1 MARVDD
7 LLLAA
12 LGSLPSKPPE
22 DARQS
27 DKKRYSERMS
37 IAIAEAFAEEL
48 RERGLSEARPAPPG
62 VIGTSGAERR
72 MAGGI
77 GAKKL
82 DVSWTTEE
90 SGLLIGL
97 SIKTINWMDRRSSN
111 YQKNLT
117 NRRGDLL
124 FEATTLHRRFPYAV
138 LAGFLFLDV
147 GAAADDTELRRST
160 FENAHPRLQLFS
172 GREEPF
178 GRDEQFEML
187 CVCLVDANPFKS
199 NLDVYEA
206 GHPERPLALGD
217 VFDRLIETIAT
228 RNFDFYEY
236 VDGNLHRTTR

>member
-12 LGSLPSKPPE
+12 LGRLPNKPPE
-22 DARQS
+22 DAGQS
-27 DKKRYSERMS
+27 EKKRYSELMS
-37 IAIAEAFAEEL
+37 NAIAEAFAEEL
-48 RERGLSEARPAPPG
+48 RERGLAEARPAPPG
-62 VIGTSGAERR
+62 VIGMSGAERR

-82 DVSWTTEE
+82 DVSWATEE
-90 SGLLIGL
+90 SGLLVGL
-97 SIKTINWMDRRSSN
+97 SIKTINWMDRRSGN

-138 LAGFLFLDV
+138 LAGFLFLDA
-147 GAAADDTELRRST
+147 GAASDDTDLRRST
-160 FENAHPRLQLFS
+160 FENAHPRLRLFT

-178 GRDEQFEML
+178 GRDEQFEVL
-187 CVCLVDANPFKS
+187 CVCLVDANPFQS
-199 NLDVYEA
+199 SLEIYEA
-206 GHPERPLALGD
+206 GHPESPLALGD
-217 VFDRLIETIAT
+217 VFNRLIESIAT

-236 VDGNLHRTTR
+236 LDGNLHRTTG